1 MQSCWVKVLIA
12 EAISLPLQSTRQLQE
27 RAKPNGEVLHHLF
40 LTFPS
45 NLAVAPSCTRIFRG
59 GRVNAGASAGTGGL
73 SVRDV
78 LETRVDVT
86 SFTSP
91 MMWTVKEKKVVIQ
104 KLWWLITYITVT
116 AKNHIRSR
124 LSCMYTTFIYIVK
137 VFSLRWQVLFSGC
150 RTETQEDCLV
160 CLQLRSGS
168 QPWAELS
175 LNSQVPGQSLNQK
188 VILYNCIK
196 R

>member
-137 VFSLRWQVLFSGC
+137 VFKPKVTSAIFWVQNWDPGRLPGVPTVAVRVTAMSW
-150 RTETQEDCLV
+150 TQF
-160 CLQLRSGS
+160 
-168 QPWAELS
+168 ELS
-175 LNSQVPGQSLNQK
+175 SP
-188 VILYNCIK
+188 
-196 R
+196 RPEP